1 MRLPGGSALC
11 ALAVSAAPLAAI
23 AQAAPV
29 EFSWDRDLAQEHDRE
44 SYQKRLGEIVE
55 QSYRFAS
62 SELDLKL
69 LRPLKVEICTP
80 ARYERQFGTE
90 ASRTRGAHY
99 QRGAIYVNGGNR
111 LDDRFAG
118 GIVHEMTHALLD
130 YRGTSR
136 NLPLWVNEGLAERL
150 GFKRQGQ
157 DGLAPNQIALLQYE
171 GREKRLLPLPTW
183 GRVTWSYLQCF
194 AAALFFEQRA
204 GRAAMLAVVHR
215 ALQGEP
221 FERALDRELRWTF
234 ADLER
239 EFASW
244 VEHLR

>member
-1 MRLPGGSALC
+1 VGLAGTTLLC
-11 ALAVSAAPLAAI
+11 ALAIAAPLAAG
-23 AQAAPV
+23 AEAAPV
-29 EFSWDRDLAQEHDRE
+29 EIAWDKDLAFEHDRE
-44 SYQKRLGEIVE
+44 NYQRSLREIVE
-55 QSYRFAS
+55 QGYHFAS
-62 SELDLKL
+62 SELGLKL

-80 ARYERQFGTE
+80 ARYERLFGTE

-111 LDDRFAG
+111 LNDRFAG

-130 YRGTSR
+130 YRGTIR

-157 DGLAPNQIALLQYE
+157 PGLAPNQIAALQYE
-171 GREKRLLPLPTW
+171 GREKRLVPLPTW
-183 GRVTWSYLQCF
+183 GRATWTYLQCF

-204 GRAAMLAVVHR
+204 GRETMLAVVRR

-221 FERALDRELRWTF
+221 FERALDRELRWSL

-244 VEHLR
+244 VEHLH